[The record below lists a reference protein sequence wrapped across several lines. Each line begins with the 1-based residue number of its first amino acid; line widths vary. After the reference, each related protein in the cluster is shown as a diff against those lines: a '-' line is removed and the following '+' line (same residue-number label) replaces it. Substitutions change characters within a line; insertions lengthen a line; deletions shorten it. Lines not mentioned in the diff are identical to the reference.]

1 MQVPLSSQAGE
12 AECVCVPTSSSYLQA
27 APINCKIDMVMT
39 SCMPCESKL
48 KRERSLGAGIS
59 REGLQNKVGCG
70 SLSRWLSFSG
80 IEKKG
85 LAWPVWPVSG
95 EKAGEPQS

>member
-12 AECVCVPTSSSYLQA
+12 AVCVCVCVPTSPSYLQA

-39 SCMPCESKL
+39 SCMQCGSKL

-59 REGLQNKVGCG
+59 REGLQNEVGCG
-70 SLSRWLSFSG
+70 KPF
-80 IEKKG
+80 
-85 LAWPVWPVSG
+85 
-95 EKAGEPQS
+95 